1 MENGDKDLCASS
13 SVPYAGIIIITMN
26 LLCHTRVPF
35 LLENVMITTEIMDTI
50 DINLWGWCFLWYPDV
65 SFSSVIN
72 SVTVLV
78 INSLRA

>member
-1 MENGDKDLCASS
+1 MEDGDKGLCASS
-13 SVPYAGIIIITMN
+13 SVPGAGIIITMN
-26 LLCHTRVPF
+26 LLCYTRVPF

-78 INSLRA
+78 INFLRA